1 MTYLE
6 ELKLV
11 NKDYVNGNKN
21 TYIDYLA
28 KFEKENRYKI
38 VIDDIHMLYLLDHN
52 IKEHYIESLYSMLDY
67 KNSVKIHDNVA
78 LYIIYE
84 MKKIINNSN
93 TFNVPVISLAND
105 FKKIIYSEEFT
116 NLYKNNEESYHSHY
130 VYLSLDNNKIISN
143 YVELSSYLLDHN
155 IDEKL
160 YY

>member
-11 NKDYVNGNKN
+11 DKDYVNGNKN
-21 TYIDYLA
+21 AYIDYLA

-38 VIDDIHMLYLLDHN
+38 VIDDIHMLYLLNHN
-52 IKEHYIESLYSMLDY
+52 IKEHYIDSLYSMIDY
-67 KNSVKIHDNVA
+67 KNSAKIHDNVA
-78 LYIIYE
+78 LYIMYE

-105 FKKIIYSEEFT
+105 FKRMIHSEEFS
-116 NLYKNNEESYHSHY
+116 NLYKNNEENYYIHY
-130 VYLSLDNNKIISN
+130 VYLSLDNNKITSN
-143 YVELSSYLLDHN
+143 YIELISYLTDHN